1 MLTYS
6 YPGIDGP
13 VPASLACQIG
23 PRTALQGRRA
33 DGKLLRCSDLEKQS
47 GNRKCAENEPISG
60 GLLLIFEEKIL
71 KIGNI
76 DSPSGH
82 QGIPSQRPKSLEPI
96 SFLRKTKP
104 NGKA

>member
-1 MLTYS
+1 MLS
-6 YPGIDGP
+6 E
-13 VPASLACQIG
+13 
-23 PRTALQGRRA
+23 
-33 DGKLLRCSDLEKQS
+33 DGKLLWCSDLAQQLGRRKCS
-47 GNRKCAENEPISG
+47 GNGLILG

-76 DSPSGH
+76 DSPYGH
-82 QGIPSQRPKSLEPI
+82 QGIPSQRPESSEPI